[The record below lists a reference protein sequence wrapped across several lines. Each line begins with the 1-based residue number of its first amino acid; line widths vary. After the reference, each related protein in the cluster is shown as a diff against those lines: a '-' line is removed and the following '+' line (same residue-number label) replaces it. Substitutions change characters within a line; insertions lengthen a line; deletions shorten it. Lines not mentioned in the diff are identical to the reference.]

1 MMKRAMVFT
10 SLVAL
15 TLAACS
21 DSDSFVAT
29 GPPAASTTDVVTV
42 GTITGFGSVVSHG
55 IHFDTNGATI
65 MVNGDPGTLSD
76 LQIGMI
82 VSIKGIVD
90 DDSGAARAREI
101 HFVADMIGP
110 VMSVNTDDGT
120 FVMFGRT
127 IVVDELTVAEGD
139 SLNALAAG
147 HVLQVS
153 GQYRDQN
160 KIQAT
165 HMMRVA
171 NAYQAG
177 MQMQVRGEIEDLD
190 VGNLRFRVGGQDCD
204 YSGAAL
210 ELGGADLANGLF
222 VEVSS
227 TTPMVGGDMILD
239 RIQARDRDRDRDR
252 LCDSDCDFE
261 VEGYVTAFVSATEF
275 EVDGQ
280 PVTTTDATVYVNG
293 TVDSLALDVKLA
305 VDGTVDA
312 DGVLVAERI
321 VFRLPSLVEID
332 ADVEAIDLAAGSV
345 TVLGINVQTDD
356 MTIFRDHSAAEVA
369 EFGLDDLA
377 VGDRAE
383 IRACIDGVTVL
394 ATRLERDDADD
405 GVTLMAPVMSVD
417 RPSLTLLG
425 VVSTSDQ
432 DTEFQNAAKEVIDAD
447 TFFGLVE
454 PGSLVKNEGALGGG
468 AILADQMF
476 LRECSSDGCM

>member
-1 MMKRAMVFT
+1 MKR
-10 SLVAL
+10 SLIFASFVAL

-21 DSDSFVAT
+21 DSDTFVAP
-29 GPPAASTTDVVTV
+29 GPPAATTTDVVTV
-42 GTITGFGSVVSHG
+42 GPITGFGSVVSHG
-55 IHFDTNGATI
+55 IHFNTNGTTI
-65 MVNGDPGTLSD
+65 TVNGSPGNMAD
-76 LQIGMI
+76 LQVGMI
-82 VSIKGIVD
+82 VAIRGTID
-90 DDSGAARAREI
+90 DDTGTARAREI
-101 HFVADMIGP
+101 RFAADMIGP
-110 VMSVNTDDGT
+110 VTSVNRDNGT

-127 IVVDELTVAEGD
+127 VVVDELTVADGD
-139 SLNALAAG
+139 SLDALAAG
-147 HVLQVS
+147 HVVQVS
-153 GQYRDQN
+153 GQYRSQD

-165 HMMRVA
+165 QMLRVA

-190 VGNLRFRVGGQDCD
+190 VGNLRFRVGGQDCS
-204 YSGAAL
+204 YAAASL
-210 ELGGADLANGLF
+210 ELGGADLENGLF

-280 PVTTTDATVYVNG
+280 AVTTTGTTVYVNG
-293 TVDSLALDVKLA
+293 TVDSIALDVKLA

-312 DGVLVAERI
+312 NGVLVAERI

-332 ADVEAIDLAAGSV
+332 ADIEAIDTAAGSV
-345 TVLGINVQTDD
+345 TVLGIDVQTDD
-356 MTIFRDHSAAEVA
+356 MTLFRDHSAADVI

-383 IRACIDGVTVL
+383 IRACIDGDTVL

-405 GVTLMAPVMSVD
+405 GVTLMAPVDSVD
-417 RPSLTLLG
+417 RPSITLLG

-447 TFFGLVE
+447 AFFGTVE
-454 PGSLVKNEGALGGG
+454 PGSLVKNEGALSGG
-468 AILADQMF
+468 AILADKMY
-476 LRECSSDGCM
+476 LRACSEDSCM